1 MSTSDFSNTKNLL
14 EVYNVDTY
22 LDLFYRLN
30 PIGVSMSTY
39 NELKEITIALGG
51 ASDLYVKIMEDGK
64 VDWQDLATN
73 LPMIMELVPKIET
86 AVVLKYP
93 IVLAELKESE
103 VLDLLQDVIGV
114 AFKFLDYIPGEGET
128 TYKDLKEMFIAFTA
142 GVEIFESMAEDG
154 KITLLDVPANL
165 GKLIAL
171 PPVIQDAIKI
181 DGKLTLGALTKEQ
194 ASELVLLFIQNAMRI
209 ITAVK
214 KLQAVS

>member
-1 MSTSDFSNTKNLL
+1 MTTDYSNTKKLL
-14 EVYNVDTY
+14 EAYDIDKY

-39 NELKEITIALGG
+39 DELKEITIALDGT
-51 ASDLYVKIMEDGK
+51 SDLYVKIMEDGK

-73 LPMIMELVPKIET
+73 LPAIIELVPKIET

-93 IVLAELKESE
+93 IVLAELKEPE

-114 AFKFLDYIPGEGET
+114 AFKFLDYIPGEGQT

-142 GVEIFESMAEDG
+142 GVELFESVAEDG
-154 KITLLDVPANL
+154 KITLMDVPANL
-165 GKLIAL
+165 GKLLAL

-181 DGKLTLGALTKEQ
+181 DGKITLGALTKEQ

-209 ITAVK
+209 ITSVK
-214 KLQAVS
+214 KLQTPS